1 MSDDIVV
8 ISDAEE
14 YHFIRDDG
22 DDDDDDDEI
31 AFVGHGRAH
40 SHSHSHLKG
49 SARAGA
55 GDRDGARYGNGAVA
69 GPSTRSS
76 LIPIPAPIPIF
87 IDSDDDDD
95 AVVDAE
101 ADHHDPQ
108 DIHTFL
114 SADLGVQAISTDTG
128 QPHQTEVA
136 KGQQMISRI
145 KATSTGTATTGIP
158 MGNSNAA
165 GAGPS
170 LSMTMIHP
178 STDIVIT
185 TATGLNSSR
194 RRAQSSTASTARGPA
209 RPPAAPTVID
219 VDVDSYDRVDY
230 GMDIQLVESVMS
242 RITTTTTT
250 TAVTTKSTTR
260 KGKAKATAVDLVASG
275 DGGDVEVVVNEVR
288 SRGRAFEDIQ
298 DEFDRF
304 ESSLL
309 GNLDC
314 SASTGPPTANE
325 NTNVKNKVTGVTSQ
339 RELTKGDSVRSSSA
353 IKEAIEKEKAKVS
366 KKKRKSSSA
375 DNINSPIPSQLKE
388 LDVAEGGKKRKK
400 SNDDQDDPAKKLSKE
415 EKEAKKAQERAEKQ
429 LARDT
434 QKAAKEAEKSYQRK
448 LAEVN
453 RLRTSKNDTVRE
465 IRLYL
470 SADLSHPTSPIAGAL
485 PEIKTR
491 ITDSHSE
498 LHFLPEAESPISGV
512 IRFKR
517 HLKARWDA
525 TKKHFIPLDE
535 PKWVWEPSILMIIN
549 AEEIV
554 DRIAD
559 ISGDDK
565 LSNFIA
571 DVRLTLGLKS
581 TDQMMV
587 MIKGLNKYY
596 SKTKSLANKEFT
608 AAARAGLAGSAG
620 ANGRT
625 SAAVINSRPDKE
637 TIEMELVKLQVKE
650 RCFLVHVEKTEDIE
664 DWVYN
669 IAADVALRPYKLI
682 SKSHLNFCPT
692 DSIKRKSSNP
702 TEAFELML
710 QEVTGITPSA
720 AMGIAVEYPTF
731 YDLMTAYE
739 KAERR
744 GGIERAEGML
754 QDCQIKTLRNG
765 TANGRKL
772 NKALA
777 KRVYNVFRGED
788 SLALA

>member
-1 MSDDIVV
+1 MSNDIVV
-8 ISDAEE
+8 ISDTEE
-14 YHFIRDDG
+14 YHFINEDFEDEDDG
-22 DDDDDDDEI
+22 I
-31 AFVGHGRAH
+31 AFVGHAKPR
-40 SHSHSHLKG
+40 S
-49 SARAGA
+49 SAVQGI
-55 GDRDGARYGNGAVA
+55 GLGNGAVA
-69 GPSTRSS
+69 IAGPSTLGGNNTS
-76 LIPIPAPIPIF
+76 IPIF
-87 IDSDDDDD
+87 IDSDDDADD
-95 AVVDAE
+95 DN
-101 ADHHDPQ
+101 ADDQ
-108 DIHTFL
+108 DIHSFL
-114 SADLGVQAISTDTG
+114 SAELGL
-128 QPHQTEVA
+128 
-136 KGQQMISRI
+136 
-145 KATSTGTATTGIP
+145 GIP
-158 MGNSNAA
+158 TTSRPTLTINTNGNTRSEPKSIAIAGNAR
-165 GAGPS
+165 
-170 LSMTMIHP
+170 TK
-178 STDIVIT
+178 T
-185 TATGLNSSR
+185 
-194 RRAQSSTASTARGPA
+194 
-209 RPPAAPTVID
+209 APTVPEVGRSTVVSSGASRWTKSLSNTATRTAID
-219 VDVDSYDRVDY
+219 VDEYDDLTLDLDL
-230 GMDIQLVESVMS
+230 DIQLVEAV
-242 RITTTTTT
+242 RNNITATGEM
-250 TAVTTKSTTR
+250 STTR
-260 KGKAKATAVDLVASG
+260 KGKEKAKVIDLEG
-275 DGGDVEVVVNEVR
+275 EEEVVVHEVR
-288 SRGRAFEDIQ
+288 SSGRAFEDIQ

-309 GNLDC
+309 DNLEK
-314 SASTGPPTANE
+314 SSSVNARPPTSTKTSSE
-325 NTNVKNKVTGVTSQ
+325 KVQAVVAQ
-339 RELTKGDSVRSSSA
+339 RPSPRDQPVRSNSA
-353 IKEAIEKEKAKVS
+353 IKEAIEKEKAKLS
-366 KKKRKSSSA
+366 KKKRKSSA
-375 DNINSPIPSQLKE
+375 NEIDALEATQLKE
-388 LDVAEGGKKRKK
+388 IDSVGKGKKRKK
-400 SNDDQDDPAKKLSKE
+400 ESSLDEDPAKKLSKE
-415 EKEAKKAQERAEKQ
+415 EKEAQKALEKAEKQ
-429 LARDT
+429 LARET

-465 IRLYL
+465 IHLYL

-491 ITDSHSE
+491 ITDNHSE
-498 LHFLPEAESPISGV
+498 LHFLPETESPINGM

-517 HLKARWDA
+517 HLKARWDP
-525 TKKHFIPLDE
+525 TKKQFIPLDQ

-554 DRIAD
+554 DRIATA
-559 ISGDDK
+559 STSTSTSNPSEES
-565 LSNFIA
+565 LSTFIA

-596 SKTKSLANKEFT
+596 SKSKSLANKEFT
-608 AAARAGLAGSAG
+608 AAARAGLAGSGSAG
-620 ANGRT
+620 TGGNSNGRAGGAMMT
-625 SAAVINSRPDKE
+625 SRPDKE

-692 DSIKRKSSNP
+692 DSVKRKSSNP

-731 YDLMTAYE
+731 YDLMVAYE
-739 KAERR
+739 KADRR
-744 GGIERAEGML
+744 GGVDRAEGML